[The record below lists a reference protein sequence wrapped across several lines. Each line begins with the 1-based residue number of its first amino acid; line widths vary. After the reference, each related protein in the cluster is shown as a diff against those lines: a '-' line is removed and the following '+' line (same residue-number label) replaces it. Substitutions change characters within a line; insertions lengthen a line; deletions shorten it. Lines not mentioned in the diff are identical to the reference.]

1 AVLVGRLLT
10 SEGPTPIVVADG
22 RVRDVSRIAPT
33 VSELLN
39 RWTGE
44 IPDGVDLAP
53 IDELPLSRA
62 TEKRGSQRL
71 LSPFDLQCIKACGV
85 TFAVSAVERVIEE
98 RARGSAE
105 RAHAIREA
113 LRERVGAD
121 VRSVKPG
128 SAEAMRLK
136 EALIADG
143 LWS

>member
-1 AVLVGRLLT
+1 MTLMHQGDPGAMTEHLPADWRDAVLVGRLLT

-44 IPDGVDLAP
+44 IPDGVDLGP

-71 LSPFDLQCIKACGV
+71 LSPFDLQCIKA
-85 TFAVSAVERVIEE
+85 
-98 RARGSAE
+98 
-105 RAHAIREA
+105 
-113 LRERVGAD
+113 
-121 VRSVKPG
+121 
-128 SAEAMRLK
+128 
-136 EALIADG
+136 
-143 LWS
+143 